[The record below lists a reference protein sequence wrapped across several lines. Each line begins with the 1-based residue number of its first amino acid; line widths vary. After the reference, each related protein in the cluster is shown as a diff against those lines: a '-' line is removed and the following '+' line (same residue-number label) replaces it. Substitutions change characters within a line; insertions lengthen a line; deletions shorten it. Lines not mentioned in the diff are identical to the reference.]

1 MRHISPPR
9 LLKTVELRIS
19 RARQRGIPEQVVSWL
34 FVPSLLKAEQPQA
47 ISFTVENAVIALGDR
62 AACLLDGETPETQQ
76 TLSAMWASLRT
87 LDCNFSSLNRVHQ
100 AILLCTGL
108 RQLTI
113 GAEVFWKLAEVHLPK
128 HLEHLVL
135 ICYDVD
141 FISVHDKAA
150 SDLLNQ
156 ASATSGPSAV
166 MRSLRKLDFLVD
178 ANLIGDNTLRA
189 VPHLAQNNGE
199 TYYRIGNFECM
210 TMTSIA
216 CYSRWY

>member
-1 MRHISPPR
+1 MNQFQLSARSDSFLFLGEWEDETAGKERCENLRHISPPR
-9 LLKTVELRIS
+9 FLKTVELRIG
-19 RARQRGIPEQVVSWL
+19 RARQRGIPEQVVSWF
-34 FVPSLLKAEQPQA
+34 FVPSLLKAEQSQA
-47 ISFTVENAVIALGDR
+47 MSFTVENAVIALGDR

-76 TLSAMWASLRT
+76 TLSTMWASLRT

-156 ASATSGPSAV
+156 ASATSGSQRCDEEPAEV
-166 MRSLRKLDFLVD
+166 
-178 ANLIGDNTLRA
+178 G
-189 VPHLAQNNGE
+189 VP
-199 TYYRIGNFECM
+199 R
-210 TMTSIA
+210 
-216 CYSRWY
+216 